1 MSDHSAP
8 PPSYDEVMRE
18 EAQLL
23 SQRNTGS
30 QTSQQNN
37 LPPSLSP
44 PVPHRPSHSSNTS
57 QTSLRPPH
65 RPSHPSSSNHQGGSS
80 TYHSTANQE
89 PFGTGKPYLSSHS
102 SHSSLPVPQSNPVN
116 APYRYPPGYYC
127 GKCNNTGYKFS
138 GRPCGRCARRFGHSF
153 DVQPINFG
161 RPPPNALVVQPGDP
175 RIPGRLCGNCKGTG
189 SIDYLIFTEICP
201 VCNGIGKIP

>member
-1 MSDHSAP
+1 MADLSAP

-23 SQRNTGS
+23 SQGNIEPQS
-30 QTSQQNN
+30 SQQNYAAPSSTPQ
-37 LPPSLSP
+37 LPY
-44 PVPHRPSHSSNTS
+44 RPSHSSNTS

-65 RPSHPSSSNHQGGSS
+65 RPSHATSSSHHSDSS
-80 TYHSTANQE
+80 AYHSSANQD
-89 PFGTGKPYLSSHS
+89 PLGTGKPYFPSHS
-102 SHSSLPVPQSNPVN
+102 SYSSSPLPQNNSVN
-116 APYRYPPGYYC
+116 SPYPYPPGYFC
-127 GKCNNTGYKFS
+127 RKCNNTGYKFG

-153 DVQPINFG
+153 DVQPISFG

-175 RIPGRLCGNCKGTG
+175 RIPGRLCGNCKGVG
-189 SIDYLIFTEICP
+189 QIDYLIFTEICP